1 MRFPSKMRRL
11 AVGAVLALIAM
22 AVLSACA
29 DNQTNFLLPQSNAA
43 NAESN
48 LFWFILI
55 VATIVFIGVTSVL
68 LYSVFRFRARPDSP
82 EPRQI
87 AGNTKIEIAWTVT
100 PSIILFI
107 VLAVTISTM
116 FAVASPPG
124 NQTDMTVNVIGHQ
137 WWWEFQYPGTNIVTA
152 DEMHIPVGARVH
164 VNLASDNVIHSFW
177 VPELV
182 GKTDVIPG
190 HNNSLWIQART
201 PGTYRG
207 ECTEFCGAQHAH
219 MDFTVVVQSQ
229 ADYNTWLTAQQAP
242 GATPLTGSPEA
253 AGYKVFTSSGCLS
266 CHAVNC
272 AAGVTQCPTNV
283 GTVHIG
289 PNLTHFG
296 SRQLIAGGVLSNT
309 PSNLT
314 QWILHAQDV
323 KYGADMPS
331 FDGTSPGYSAL
342 TQTDV
347 DNLVAYLES
356 LK

>member
-11 AVGAVLALIAM
+11 AVGTVLALIAM
-22 AVLSACA
+22 AVLSAC
-29 DNQTNFLLPQSNAA
+29 DNNGANFLLPQSNAA

-55 VATIVFIGVTSVL
+55 VATIIFVLVTSAL
-68 LYSVFRFRARPDSP
+68 LYSVIRFRARPGSP

-87 AGNTKIEIAWTVT
+87 AGNTKIEIAWTIT

-107 VLAVTISTM
+107 ILAVTISTM

-137 WWWEFQYPGTNIVTA
+137 WWWEFQYPATKIVTA

-164 VNLASDNVIHSFW
+164 VNLGSDNVIHSFW

-190 HNNSLWIQART
+190 HNNSLWIQANT

-219 MDFTVVVQSQ
+219 MDFSVVVQTQ
-229 ADYNTWLTAQQAP
+229 ADYTAWVAQQQTP
-242 GATPLTGSPEA
+242 GTTPIAGTQEA
-253 AGYKVFTSSGCLS
+253 AGYKVFTTSGCLS
-266 CHAVNC
+266 CHVVNC
-272 AAGVTQCPTNV
+272 SATVSQCPTNV
-283 GTVHIG
+283 GTIHIG

-296 SRQLIAGGVLSNT
+296 SRGLIAGGVLSNT
-309 PSNLT
+309 PANLSE
-314 QWILHAQDV
+314 WILHAQDV

-331 FDGTSPGYSAL
+331 FDGTSPNYSAL
-342 TQTDV
+342 SQTQV
-347 DNLVAYLES
+347 DDLVAYLES